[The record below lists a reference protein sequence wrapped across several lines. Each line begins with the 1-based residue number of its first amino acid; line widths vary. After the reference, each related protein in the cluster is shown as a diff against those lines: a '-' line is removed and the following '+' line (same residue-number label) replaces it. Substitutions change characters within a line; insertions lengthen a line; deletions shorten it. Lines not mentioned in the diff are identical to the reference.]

1 MINNREYL
9 YKWFYPPDY
18 QPQEITNLPEPGTTR
33 KFRNFDFKMSMQKD
47 CTFDI
52 LFTKNKVCF
61 CCVFKK
67 NFDQGG
73 GGAVMAWILE

>member
-1 MINNREYL
+1 M

-18 QPQEITNLPEPGTTR
+18 QPQEITSLPEPGTTR

-52 LFTKNKVCF
+52 LFTKNKVHVN
-61 CCVFKK
+61 VFFKTLGD
-67 NFDQGG
+67 FYP
-73 GGAVMAWILE
+73 